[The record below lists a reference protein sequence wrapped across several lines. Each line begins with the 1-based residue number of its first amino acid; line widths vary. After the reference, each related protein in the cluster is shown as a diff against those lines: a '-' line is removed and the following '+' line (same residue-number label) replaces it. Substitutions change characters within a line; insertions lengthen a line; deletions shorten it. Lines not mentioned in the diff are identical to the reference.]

1 MRLPPD
7 RPLFLCGP
15 SGAGKTSVG
24 RQVAGLLGV
33 PFVDLDERIAEQE
46 GRSIPDLFD
55 AGERAFREAEWR
67 ALARLLTGP
76 PHPGTVVALGGGTL
90 AQEGLLAAVLEAGT
104 LVHLDAAPATLARR
118 LAADGTPRPLVDGA
132 EDPVARLAALRDS
145 RAPGYER
152 AAFRVDTDGLGV
164 DEVAVVLLRRLWDP
178 VSGPWREP
186 PEPVGPGLPAA
197 RGVVAGPGA
206 IPRAIDPSGGR
217 APAGTLVLLIDED
230 LPHVHAGALG
240 PALGAL
246 PGESDRLRMFT
257 VRGGE
262 TVKELG
268 VAASTW
274 EALLDAGVD
283 RDGMLLA
290 VGGGT
295 VTDLAG
301 VVAALYKRGL
311 PLVLVPTTLLAQLD
325 AALGGKNAL
334 NLAGTKNVL
343 GTVRFPREVAIDP
356 LWLATLPPREL
367 RVGLAEA
374 VKAALVGDPGLLDVL
389 EEPPPRPSLPWLH
402 ETTGRA
408 ARVKLAIVSRDPDER
423 GERAL
428 LNLGHTLGHALEGA
442 GGEGGPVLSHGEAVA
457 IGTVFA
463 LRLAAAT
470 GVLADRELPG
480 RVEALLRAL
489 GLPVRPPEG
498 VNRAAL
504 LRHLERDKKR
514 RGGRARWVLPVRAGE
529 AVVRDV
535 EHRAILRELRAFFDE
550 PGDGGPGRDGGEAT

>member
-1 MRLPPD
+1 VRLPPG

-24 RQVAGLLGV
+24 RRTAALLGV
-33 PFVDLDERIAEQE
+33 PFVDLDERIVEQE
-46 GRSIPDLFD
+46 GRPIPALFD
-55 AGERAFREAEWR
+55 AGEKVFREAEWR
-67 ALARLLTGP
+67 ALARLLTDL

-90 AQEGLLAAVLEAGT
+90 GQEGLLEAVLEAGT

-118 LAADGTPRPLVDGA
+118 LAADPAPRPLVDGA
-132 EDPVARLAALRDS
+132 EDPVARLAALRES
-145 RAPGYER
+145 RAPGYAR
-152 AAFRVDTDGLGV
+152 AVLRVDTDGLGV
-164 DEVAVVLLRRLWDP
+164 DEAAVVLLRRLWDP
-178 VSGPWREP
+178 VAGPWREP
-186 PEPVGPGLPAA
+186 PAPVAPGLPAG

-206 IPRAIDPSGGR
+206 IPRAIDPASGEVPGG
-217 APAGTLVLLIDED
+217 ALVLLIDED

-262 TVKELG
+262 SVKELG

-283 RDGMLLA
+283 RDGMLLG

-311 PLVLVPTTLLAQLD
+311 PLALVPTTLLAQLD

-356 LWLATLPPREL
+356 LWLATLPRREVA
-367 RVGLAEA
+367 VGLAEA
-374 VKAALVGDPGLLDVL
+374 VKSGILGDPGLLDVL
-389 EEPPPRPSLPWLH
+389 GEAPPEPSLPWLH
-402 ETTGRA
+402 EVATRA
-408 ARVKLAIVSRDPDER
+408 ARVKLGIVSRDPEER

-442 GGEGGPVLSHGEAVA
+442 GAEGGPVLSHGEAVA

-463 LRLAAAT
+463 LRLAAAS
-470 GVLADRELPG
+470 GVLADRELPD
-480 RVEALLRAL
+480 RVEALLRSL

-514 RGGRARWVLPVRAGE
+514 REGRGRWVLPARAGE
-529 AVVRDV
+529 ARVREVD
-535 EHRAILRELRAFFDE
+535 HRTLLRELRAFFDDAGE
-550 PGDGGPGRDGGEAT
+550 GPGGEEDDAP